1 LVAVVPDAS
10 LLVDALWSDE
20 PAAVVVLA
28 SLEAEESD
36 ELD

>member
-10 LLVDALWSDE
+10 LPVDELWSDE
-20 PAAVVVLA
+20 SVAVVVLA
-28 SLEAEESD
+28 SPEAEESD